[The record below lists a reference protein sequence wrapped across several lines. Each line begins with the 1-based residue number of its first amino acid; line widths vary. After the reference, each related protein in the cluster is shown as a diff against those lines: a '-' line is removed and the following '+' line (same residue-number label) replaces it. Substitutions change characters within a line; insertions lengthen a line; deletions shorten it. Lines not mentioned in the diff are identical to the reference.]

1 MIGTRFKKEKPM
13 TDIKDKL
20 EAIFQKALIDAEN
33 LLDENMHNSGK
44 VMKELETYI
53 DYIDH
58 DVIACLDTF
67 IAEDEQEAEDDIPSQ
82 KADAWYD
89 NFKNGD

>member
-1 MIGTRFKKEKPM
+1 M

-20 EAIFQKALIDAEN
+20 EAIFQKALVEAKD
-33 LLDENMHNSGK
+33 LLDKNMHNSGK
-44 VMKELETYI
+44 VMEELEKYV

-58 DVIACLDTF
+58 DVINCLD
-67 IAEDEQEAEDDIPSQ
+67 ISMAVDKQEALDDVPSQ

-89 NFKNGD
+89 NFKND

>member
-1 MIGTRFKKEKPM
+1 M

-20 EAIFQKALIDAEN
+20 EAIFQKALVEAKD
-33 LLDENMHNSGK
+33 LLDQEMHNSGK
-44 VMKELETYI
+44 VMKELETYTN
-53 DYIDH
+53 YIIH
-58 DVIACLDTF
+58 DVINCLD
-67 IAEDEQEAEDDIPSQ
+67 ISMAVDKQESEDDMPSQ